1 MPTLYWKSTCTTC
14 REVRAAL
21 QPRFPGLKEKNYSRE
36 PLTAAEV
43 RQMVTAAGGVP
54 VVLNTT
60 HAICKERGWKANPPS
75 LDVFVEAAVQDVNL
89 LRRPI
94 LVTDDGARA
103 WVHKG
108 CLDAPS

>member
-21 QPRFPGLKEKNYSRE
+21 LPRFPGLKEKNYSRE
-36 PLTAAEV
+36 PLTADEV
-43 RQMVTAAGGVP
+43 RQMVAAVGVP
-54 VVLNTT
+54 ELLNTT
-60 HAICKERGWKANPPS
+60 HAICKERGWKANPPEPE
-75 LDVFVEAAVQDVNL
+75 VFVAAAVQEVNL

-103 WVHKG
+103 WVHKR